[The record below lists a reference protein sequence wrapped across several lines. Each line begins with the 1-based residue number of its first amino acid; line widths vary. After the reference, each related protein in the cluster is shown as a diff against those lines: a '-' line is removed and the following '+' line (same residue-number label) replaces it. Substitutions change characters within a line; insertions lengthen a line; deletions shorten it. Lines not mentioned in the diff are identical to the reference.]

1 MKKIKLTLYP
11 SFPLHYQI
19 HNIYTVSK
27 NHKLNEKKLNLWK
40 PITGSSK
47 YQDYLPRIPNSN
59 HLHQSLRSLDH
70 SSTTHIPSVPF
81 LIALQFVHVF
91 RNSTTVFTV

>member
-27 NHKLNEKKLNLWK
+27 NHKLNEKKIK
-40 PITGSSK
+40 PLETNNWIFEIPRVSSK
-47 YQDYLPRIPNSN
+47 NP
-59 HLHQSLRSLDH
+59 
-70 SSTTHIPSVPF
+70 
-81 LIALQFVHVF
+81 
-91 RNSTTVFTV
+91 